1 MVQNIFY
8 QPPKSDSSDHTSDNE
23 NSPPPKI
30 FLKKEYQKQEGK
42 QQPTKEHMKKRLKK
56 VQEQVTTEPVMQA
69 EQQLLLH
76 VERLQE
82 ITERHLSTLPLSV
95 CRSLVQVRRLRWS
108 SG

>member
-69 EQQLLLH
+69 EQQLCIACSK
-76 VERLQE
+76 VTGDNWKTFEYTA
-82 ITERHLSTLPLSV
+82 TER
-95 CRSLVQVRRLRWS
+95 VQKFS
-108 SG
+108 SGATALVV